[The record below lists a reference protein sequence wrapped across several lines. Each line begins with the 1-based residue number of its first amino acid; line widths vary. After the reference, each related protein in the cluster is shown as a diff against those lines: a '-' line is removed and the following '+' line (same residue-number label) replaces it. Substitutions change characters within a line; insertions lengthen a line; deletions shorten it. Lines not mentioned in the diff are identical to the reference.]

1 MMTGARTGAVS
12 ESSVELPPSS
22 ARPPSSESPTVQTR
36 RFDHVGL
43 VVSDLAASVAFY
55 RDRLGLREVPRPA
68 FSFRG
73 AWLASGDAVIHLLE
87 ENVGNGRGGQAIP
100 DVEHLSRTRH
110 LAFEVD
116 DASDAATKLQQAGVS
131 IVVGPKF
138 RPDGAVQAY
147 LHDPDGH
154 LIELYSDPPCEAD
167 RTHTADTPPDV
178 D

>member
-1 MMTGARTGAVS
+1 MTAPASKT
-12 ESSVELPPSS
+12 PPL
-22 ARPPSSESPTVQTR
+22 VQTK

-43 VVSDLAASVAFY
+43 VVRDVSVSRAFY
-55 RDRLGLREVPRPA
+55 RDVLGLQEIARPA

-87 ENVGNGRGGQAIP
+87 ENVGNGRGGQSIP

-110 LAFEVD
+110 LAFEVA
-116 DASDAATKLQQAGVS
+116 DAELAAATLEAAGYP

-154 LIELYSDPPCEAD
+154 LIELYHDAPG
-167 RTHTADTPPDV
+167 
-178 D
+178 